1 MQSTPKTRLQANTT
15 GVVRIGSIMSRP
27 KRVSDSPTPKNKM
40 ARKTL
45 ASIKFSP
52 EQKKDE
58 LFRAAEEGDLDVVK
72 ELIEDTGPEVREEDS
87 NATLLHAA
95 AANGHVDLVIFL
107 LTLISPNTTDN
118 NGQTPVHV
126 AARKGQLPA
135 LEVLLK
141 DEQFN
146 AERLDNSNR
155 SFKDLL
161 SVPLVEAVLNW
172 KVTTLT
178 RLLELGADPDHK
190 LAGLVDSLL
199 ARELSVT
206 TPREL
211 AISLS
216 RNSFV
221 DKFNEVKPPTT
232 KSSATKK
239 AKDFSFSISRENIK
253 YGPLRVT
260 VTPAT
265 KISRGPDIYKMDTDP
280 RGFVCILNY
289 NSFKDRPDLSLE
301 GADNDILNLENVFG
315 TMGYTGNTYSNLTAE
330 KTKAALSD
338 IRELDILDE
347 IGCIVFII
355 SSHGIGG
362 ENFLTSDMQ
371 LLDAKW
377 LYSSF
382 RDSECPQLQNKPKL
396 FIFDI
401 CNGYY
406 RNDAYQAKPT
416 EFIAED
422 EPCKDMVC
430 IYSSSTGITSY
441 TFTKDG
447 TPFITS
453 LCRTLATHAH
463 NKEFGD
469 LYRMFLLDFNRS
481 NPTTVPEMRNLS
493 FAKKF
498 FFNP

>member
-1 MQSTPKTRLQANTT
+1 MLYKIVDFNY
-15 GVVRIGSIMSRP
+15 
-27 KRVSDSPTPKNKM
+27 
-40 ARKTL
+40 
-45 ASIKFSP
+45 
-52 EQKKDE
+52 
-58 LFRAAEEGDLDVVK
+58 LFLF
-72 ELIEDTGPEVREEDS
+72 T
-87 NATLLHAA
+87 
-95 AANGHVDLVIFL
+95 
-107 LTLISPNTTDN
+107 
-118 NGQTPVHV
+118 Q
-126 AARKGQLPA
+126 
-135 LEVLLK
+135 
-141 DEQFN
+141 
-146 AERLDNSNR
+146 
-155 SFKDLL
+155 
-161 SVPLVEAVLNW
+161 
-172 KVTTLT
+172 
-178 RLLELGADPDHK
+178 
-190 LAGLVDSLL
+190 
-199 ARELSVT
+199 
-206 TPREL
+206 
-211 AISLS
+211 
-216 RNSFV
+216 
-221 DKFNEVKPPTT
+221 
-232 KSSATKK
+232 
-239 AKDFSFSISRENIK
+239 

-280 RGFVCILNY
+280 RGFVCVLNY

-301 GADNDILNLENVFG
+301 GADNDILNLESVFG

-338 IRELDILDE
+338 IRELDILDDV
-347 IGCIVFII
+347 GCVVFII

-406 RNDAYQAKPT
+406 RNNAYQGKPT

-493 FAKKF
+493 FVKKF